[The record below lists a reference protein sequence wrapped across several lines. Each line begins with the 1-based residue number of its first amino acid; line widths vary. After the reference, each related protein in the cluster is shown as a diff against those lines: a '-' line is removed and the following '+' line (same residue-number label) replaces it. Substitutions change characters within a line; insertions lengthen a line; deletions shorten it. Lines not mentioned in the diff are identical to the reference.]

1 VRPSGSTSRFDRRD
15 DVRTEVGQARPGRTL
30 NASEGHE
37 RKVAV
42 EPFIAA
48 TMRDELRE
56 DQEWRSKV
64 KAAVLNP
71 YGTSPASN
79 LSLKST

>member
-1 VRPSGSTSRFDRRD
+1 M
-15 DVRTEVGQARPGRTL
+15 
-30 NASEGHE
+30 
-37 RKVAV
+37 

-48 TMRDELRE
+48 AMRDELRE